1 MDENDED
8 LNEFDKIVD
17 DGKKEGNDLIRK
29 YIKDKSLPDEYMAP
43 WILGKQKIRQ
53 FSEKQTG
60 TLWYFWLQQYFW
72 FLYTQLNLI

>member
-43 WILGKQKIRQ
+43 
-53 FSEKQTG
+53 
-60 TLWYFWLQQYFW
+60 
-72 FLYTQLNLI
+72 